1 MRFTK
6 EYWEQLLE
14 QAKVSSGPIRDAYSI
29 YTSRTSVTSRSKGNH
44 PFYQNIHTWDQSA
57 ESGRNLMFGKDVSM
71 SRFIKTHTRSM
82 QPWQK
87 LAFIWAMNHPD
98 MILEVESDR
107 FAWEVYRMGEYV
119 EFFMPDH
126 GKGGEKVFIS
136 RTGKTMLWINSD

>member
-1 MRFTK
+1 MRFAK

-14 QAKVSSGPIRDAYSI
+14 RAKTSYEPIRDTYSI
-29 YTSRTSVTSRSKGNH
+29 YTSRATITSRSKGDH
-44 PFYQNIHTWDQSA
+44 PFYQNIHTWDHTV
-57 ESGRNLMFGKDVSM
+57 ESSRNWMVGKEWEL

-98 MILEVESDR
+98 MILEIESDR
-107 FAWEVYRMGEYV
+107 FAWQVYMMGEYV

-126 GKGGEKVFIS
+126 GKGGEKIFIS
-136 RTGKTMLWINSD
+136 RTGKTMLWVGKD